1 MQNKL
6 HWAIS
11 KQTAAEIIHS
21 RADSKKQNK
30 GLTSWKNAPDGQI
43 RKTDVSI
50 AKNYLL
56 QEELDDLNRIVSM
69 YLDYA
74 EMQANNC
81 VIMYMK
87 DWISKLDAFLQFN
100 EKDILTNAGKVTA
113 EIAKA
118 FAESEFEKYRVIQNQ
133 LFESDFDKHIIKQL
147 KDI

>member
-1 MQNKL
+1 M
-6 HWAIS
+6 
-11 KQTAAEIIHS
+11 
-21 RADSKKQNK
+21 
-30 GLTSWKNAPDGQI
+30 TSWKNAPDGQI

-50 AKNYLL
+50 AKNYLS
-56 QEELDDLNRIVSM
+56 QQELDDLNRIVSM

-74 EMQANNC
+74 EMQANNR

-100 EKDILTNAGKVTA
+100 EKDLLTNVGKVTA

-118 FAESEFEKYRVIQNQ
+118 FAEREFEKYRVIQDQ
-133 LFESDFDKHIIKQL
+133 LLESDFDKHVIKQL